1 MAFTEYDPANYNF
14 AERKKGGT
22 LRLVTNNLG
31 RAVEKHEFVY
41 LGGFF
46 GEVADTDGI
55 ANGSAGYIDI
65 ASDRSV
71 TTEQVE
77 ATATF
82 TAGNTLYF
90 EGGGSSAAGKL
101 TSVVSATTIPV
112 GKIVSEQGTGGAQT
126 SVEFIPFAQNIG
138 ITTDQLI
145 DAQAETLVVKTKT
158 IKVECTA
165 ANAYTTTPLVLP
177 IPVGSTIKD
186 ITAICTGTV
195 TDGSVVVKNGTTAIC
210 AALVMAVDKTINRM
224 SAAVDDSKLVV
235 AADPITLVT
244 HADGDLGIVYIDY
257 I

>member
-1 MAFTEYDPANYNF
+1 MAFTDYDPANYNF
-14 AERKKGGT
+14 AEREKGGS

-31 RAVEKHEFVY
+31 RDVEQHEFVY
-41 LGGFF
+41 LDGFF
-46 GEVADTDGI
+46 GEVADSAGI
-55 ANGSAGYIDI
+55 ANGAAGYIDI
-65 ASDRSV
+65 AADRSV

-90 EGGGSSAAGKL
+90 EGGGSGAAGKL

-126 SVEFIPFAQNIG
+126 SVEFIPFAQNLG
-138 ITTDQLI
+138 VTTDALL
-145 DAQAETLVVKTKT
+145 DAVAETLVVKTKT

-186 ITAICTGTV
+186 ITAICTGAV
-195 TDGSVVVKNGTTAIC
+195 ASGSAVVKNGTTAIC
-210 AALVMAVDKTINRM
+210 TPLVMAVEKTINRM
-224 SAAVDDSKLVV
+224 SAAVEHTKLVV
-235 AADPITLVT
+235 GTDPITLAT

>member
-14 AERKKGGT
+14 AEREKGGS

-55 ANGSAGYIDI
+55 ANGASGYIDI
-65 ASDRSV
+65 AADRSV
-71 TTEQVE
+71 TTEQVD
-77 ATATF
+77 AASTF
-82 TAGNTLYF
+82 AAGNTLYF

-101 TSVVSATTIPV
+101 TSIVTATTIPV

-126 SVEFIPFAQNIG
+126 SVEFIPFVQNTG

-158 IKVECTA
+158 IKVVCTA
-165 ANAYTTTPLVLP
+165 ATAYTTTPLVLP

-186 ITAICTGTV
+186 ITAICTGAV
-195 TDGSVVVKNGTTAIC
+195 ASGSAVVKNGTTAIC
-210 AALVMAVDKTINRM
+210 TPLVMAVDQTINRM
-224 SAAVDDSKLVV
+224 GAAVDDSKLVV

-244 HADGDLGIVYIDY
+244 HADGDLGIVYVDY